1 MYPLNDNDLD
11 RLSREAAEQYDVEQS
26 TSGWDALEN
35 RLNKELPLREEKER
49 RRFLFWLFLI
59 VLLAGGGLLWTMTN
73 KTDNTIQVAH
83 ADSVLPTTDNSTQ
96 NTTPDANQPS
106 PNVGIPPDGTVRPA
120 PADAATTPADAAAN
134 PANVTPEARTS
145 PQKQQADQSL
155 VKDNDNARTA
165 PAVTI
170 GKNKIET
177 TAPQKN
183 NGVENQATVHNN
195 NRSIVR
201 ESSTKR
207 KNNRA
212 GKKNDKQQ
220 DIAARDQM
228 TGPVLNK
235 TDNNK
240 LKGQDAANDE
250 HELKASVV
258 LAAGIETSRGT
269 IKAPPLPVPAETE
282 KPAPPKKKEQKNRG
296 FEIGLA
302 AGPDMSNVKFTDMDK
317 AGYNAGIQIGYRFSD
332 RWSVNTGL
340 LYTRKNYTVQ
350 GKDYTKP
357 NNSWW
362 QNRELHGVQGYCAMF
377 DIPLN
382 IRYDFSVNKKQRWFA
397 SAGASSYI
405 MTREDYTYDYSY
417 TGSSTIRQSYWD
429 SDSTSTYLFSILN
442 LSAGFERALNKRFSI
457 QAEPYFKL
465 PLKGLGYGK
474 LDLNSYGIYFSVR
487 YKLGKR

>member
-35 RLNKELPLREEKER
+35 RLNKELPLREDKER
-49 RRFLFWLFLI
+49 RRFLFWLFFI
-59 VLLAGGGLLWTMTN
+59 VLLAGGGLLWMMTGKN
-73 KTDNTIQVAH
+73 NPTIQVAH
-83 ADSVLPTTDNSTQ
+83 TDSVPAHNDPQ
-96 NTTPDANQPS
+96 NTNPAANQPS
-106 PNVGIPPDGTVRPA
+106 PNVGISPDGTTRPA
-120 PADAATTPADAAAN
+120 PADATTAPADAAT
-134 PANVTPEARTS
+134 PATITPGTKAA
-145 PQKQQADQSL
+145 PQQQQADPSL

-165 PAVTI
+165 PAHVTE
-170 GKNKIET
+170 KNKIGT
-177 TAPQKN
+177 STPQKAGN
-183 NGVENQATVHNN
+183 LENQVAAHNDKSIIRGASAT
-195 NRSIVR
+195 
-201 ESSTKR
+201 KG
-207 KNNRA
+207 KNNRG
-212 GKKNDKQQ
+212 GKKNVRQQ
-220 DIAARDQM
+220 DIITVDQIVD
-228 TGPVLNK
+228 PVQK
-235 TDNNK
+235 ADNSKVNR
-240 LKGQDAANDE
+240 QDATNE
-250 HELKASVV
+250 HELKASMVS
-258 LAAGIETSRGT
+258 AAGLETTRGA

-317 AGYNAGIQIGYRFSD
+317 AGYNAGLQLGYRFSD
-332 RWSVNTGL
+332 RWSVNTGVF
-340 LYTRKNYTVQ
+340 YTRKNYTVQ

-405 MTREDYTYDYSY
+405 MTNEDYTYNYSY
-417 TGSSTIRQSYWD
+417 TGSSTIRQYDWE
-429 SDSTSTYLFSILN
+429 SDSTSTYLFSIFN
-442 LSAGFERALNKRFSI
+442 LSAGFEHALSKRFSI
-457 QAEPYFKL
+457 QAEPYFKF

-474 LDLNSYGIYFSVR
+474 LDLNSYGIYFSVK
-487 YKLGKR
+487 YKLGK

>member
-73 KTDNTIQVAH
+73 KTGNTIQVAH
-83 ADSVLPTTDNSTQ
+83 ADSVLPTTNNSTQ
-96 NTTPDANQPS
+96 NTLPEANQPS
-106 PNVGIPPDGTVRPA
+106 PNVGISPDGTVRPA
-120 PADAATTPADAAAN
+120 PAGAATSPADAATA
-134 PANVTPEARTS
+134 PATVTPEART
-145 PQKQQADQSL
+145 PLQKQQADQSL
-155 VKDNDNARTA
+155 VKDNDNARTVPSHVA
-165 PAVTI
+165 GKKKTGTSPAQKTGDPANPIVDHNSI
-170 GKNKIET
+170 T
-177 TAPQKN
+177 TTR
-183 NGVENQATVHNN
+183 GTG
-195 NRSIVR
+195 
-201 ESSTKR
+201 STKG
-207 KNNRA
+207 KNNRT

-220 DIAARDQM
+220 GIAARDQM
-228 TGPVLNK
+228 TEPILNK
-235 TDNNK
+235 TDNSQ
-240 LKGQDAANDE
+240 LKGQDAATDE
-250 HELKASVV
+250 HEFKASIV
-258 LAAGIETSRGT
+258 LAAGMETSRGT

-282 KPAPPKKKEQKNRG
+282 KPAPPKKNEQKNRG
-296 FEIGLA
+296 FEIGLV

-350 GKDYTKP
+350 GKDWTKSGWWRYTDIHTV
-357 NNSWW
+357 
-362 QNRELHGVQGYCAMF
+362 EGYCQMF

-382 IRYDFSVNKKQRWFA
+382 IRYDFSVNKKQHWFV

-405 MTREDYTYDYSY
+405 MNSEYYNYDYTYN
-417 TGSSTIRQSYWD
+417 GVRRKQGWEK
-429 SDSTSTYLFSILN
+429 DSTSTYLFSIFN
-442 LSAGFERALNKRFSI
+442 LSAGFERALNKRFSL
-457 QAEPYFKL
+457 QAEPYFKF

-474 LDLNSYGIYFSVR
+474 LDLNSYGIYFSVK
-487 YKLGKR
+487 YKLGK